1 MDIDETLQQEAEQLA
16 KYLSDIRAILKRTQD
31 TEIAAAGL
39 TLPQVDV
46 LRELTN
52 ANGLSLKELSK
63 RLGLVHSTVS
73 GIVDRLE
80 QRGFVQRRADPDDK
94 RFTRIYASQ
103 SVMEYAGRTLYSWRG
118 NVIAKALQLAAPAER
133 EQIVKS
139 IEKLYELLAGEAD
152 QK

>member
-1 MDIDETLQQEAEQLA
+1 MEIDEALQQEAELLA
-16 KYLSDIRAILKRTQD
+16 KYLTDIRAILKRTQD

-103 SVMEYAGRTLYSWRG
+103 NVMEYADRTMYSWRG
-118 NVIAKALQLAAPAER
+118 NVIAKALQQATPAER
-133 EQIVKS
+133 EQIVKG
-139 IEKLYELLAGEAD
+139 IAKLYDLLAGEAD